1 MPIHCTRCEESGF
14 LNLHQMPDRYYGSH
28 INGDIDDIDEIL
40 KWIKSNDD
48 HDVQVC
54 DCCGDGEGWYGTP
67 GEHYN
72 SEDPSGNDGPY
83 AYNGGY
89 CECH

>member
-1 MPIHCTRCEESGF
+1 MALTCTRCENSGF
-14 LNLHQMPDRYYGSH
+14 LNLHQIEDEKLRDG
-28 INGDIDDIDEIL
+28 GDTGKIL
-40 KWIKSNDD
+40 QWIAENEA

-54 DCCGDGEGWYGTP
+54 DCCGDGEGWYGVP

-72 SEDPSGNDGPY
+72 SEDPSGNNGVY
-83 AYNGGY
+83 GYNGGY